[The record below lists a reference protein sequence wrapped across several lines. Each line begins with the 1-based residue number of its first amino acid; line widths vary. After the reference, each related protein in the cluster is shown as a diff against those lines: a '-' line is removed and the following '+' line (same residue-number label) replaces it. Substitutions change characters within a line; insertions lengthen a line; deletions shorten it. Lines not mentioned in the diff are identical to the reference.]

1 MKILFPDSSC
11 LAIKCYHCEIT
22 PNRYSYKNITYE
34 SPVCV
39 KFDESSDKFIK
50 DCEFSTMCVKRI
62 STLTLGN
69 GQVIETMTRG
79 CASQK
84 YTDQVGIRG

>member
-1 MKILFPDSSC
+1 M
-11 LAIKCYHCEIT
+11 
-22 PNRYSYKNITYE
+22 
-34 SPVCV
+34 CV

-84 YTDQVGIRG
+84 YTDQVGIYGFFFKLGSLVNCAKISS